1 MSAEAK
7 LDAAIASMGG
17 AAAVVGAI
25 ASPSLQAVR
34 GSAFVHSFVAPDPVV
49 EAIPATGRGRLIA
62 LTGPTGHGKT
72 TIAAAMQVLIA
83 NGLNFA
89 GRDTAQGRVL
99 VLCGE
104 NPDDY
109 NLHLIAT
116 MVDMGL
122 EPADLDDILVV
133 PSRFAI
139 DHEFDYLQEMLQ
151 DFGEVI
157 AVFVDTS
164 AAFYF
169 GDDDNSNTDQY
180 EHASKL
186 RMLTTLPGRPA
197 VFVLCH
203 PTKNAHR
210 DSLLPRGGGAFLAE
224 VDANLTVWKDEAG
237 LVSLHWGGKMRGP
250 NFEPLRFE
258 LKPLELQDYPDHKGR
273 PAISVAAR
281 YVPEERAEQLQAKD
295 LDDEDRLLV
304 AMQKKPGASVAELG
318 MACGWTGGTGRPN
331 KTRTARRLDALL
343 GHGLVS
349 QDRKGRWL
357 LTAKGQK
364 EAEKLP

>member
-1 MSAEAK
+1 M
-7 LDAAIASMGG
+7 DAAAILDEHISSAGG
-17 AAAVVGAI
+17 ATAVVDDRAPLRLH
-25 ASPSLQAVR
+25 ALR
-34 GSAFVHSFVAPDPVV
+34 GSAFVRSFVAPDPVI

-62 LTGPTGHGKT
+62 VTGLTGHGKT
-72 TIAAAMQVLIA
+72 TVAAAMQVHLA
-83 NGLNFA
+83 TGTSFA
-89 GRDTAQGRVL
+89 GRDAQQGRVL

-116 MVDMGL
+116 MVDMSL

-133 PSRFAI
+133 PSRFQI
-139 DHEFDYLQEMLQ
+139 DHEFDHLEELLQ
-151 DFGEVI
+151 DFGDVV

-180 EHASKL
+180 AHASRL
-186 RMLTTLPGRPA
+186 RMLTTLPGRPV

-203 PTKNAHR
+203 PTKGAHR
-210 DSLLPRGGGAFLAE
+210 ENLVPRGGGAFLNE

-258 LKPLELQDYPDHKGR
+258 LKLIELQDHPDHKGR
-273 PAISVAAR
+273 PTVSVVAR
-281 YVPEERAEQLQAKD
+281 FVPEERAEQLQAKE

-318 MACGWTGGTGRPN
+318 MACGWSSAAGKPSKSRVD
-331 KTRTARRLDALL
+331 RRLRALEA
-343 GHGLVS
+343 HGLVS
-349 QDRKGRWL
+349 QDRKGCWL

-364 EAEKLP
+364 EADKLP